1 MTANATA
8 IAPASIANLA
18 VGFDLLGMSFGAAH
32 DRVSVER
39 TDEPGVRLGVVSGL
53 RKRLPKTIRNNTA
66 LRGANA
72 LLQAQGNP
80 FGVVLHVEKGVPMS
94 AGMGGSAASSVAAV
108 MAVNALLKKP
118 LPKKEL
124 FPFCL
129 EGERASSDP
138 PPRDNTAACLFGGL
152 VMACPDDPNRVL
164 PLDIPDGM
172 EAVVVHPALQ
182 IKTGESR
189 KKLEPMVPMAKTIE
203 VAGRLGAFIR
213 ACDTSD
219 MDLLCEVMRDV
230 WIEPQ
235 RAPDIAGFQKIQ
247 SAALRAGA
255 IACSISGSGPSLFAW
270 TREHTG
276 ARVRNA
282 MVYEF
287 KSVGIAAE
295 GWIAPLRCNGAE
307 LVTG

>member
-1 MTANATA
+1 MKNHATA

-18 VGFDLLGMSFGAAH
+18 VGFDLLGLAFGAAH
-32 DRVSVER
+32 DRVSAER
-39 TDEPGVRLGVVSGL
+39 TANEGVQLGVVSGL
-53 RKRLPKTIRNNTA
+53 RKRLPKRVQNNTA
-66 LRGANA
+66 LRGAHA
-72 LLQAQGNP
+72 LLKSRGNP
-80 FGVVLHVEKGVPMS
+80 FGVVLHVDKGIPLS

-108 MAVNALLKKP
+108 LAVNALLAQP
-118 LPKKEL
+118 LSREEL

-164 PLDIPDGM
+164 PLAIPDDL

-189 KKLEPMVPMAKTIE
+189 KKLEPNVPMAKTIE

-213 ACDTSD
+213 ACDTSN

-235 RAPDIAGFQKIQ
+235 RALAIPGFQKVQ

-270 TREHTG
+270 TRAKTG

-282 MVYEF
+282 MVHEF
-287 KSVGIAAE
+287 KSIGIAAK
-295 GWIAPLRCNGAE
+295 GWLAPLQGEKAKVIN
-307 LVTG
+307 